1 MTSRRLGEATGHSS
15 VLESF
20 FVSWLTA
27 EGPFS
32 VPQGELLL
40 CPVWRIK
47 LLPDTKQ
54 QVKEISLISKGRH
67 NSVLRRLGI
76 LRVQVYENLPI
87 SAGGGGDGAGLGRG
101 RIIGCFPRSPIGPRE
116 FRPHQPRWATPRGG
130 HSQPHNALRGAS
142 LGAAGP
148 STAGTARPLF
158 PASSGSPGALTG
170 RSRRS
175 RRSTSS

>member
-20 FVSWLTA
+20 FVPWLTA

-32 VPQGELLL
+32 VHQRELLL

-76 LRVQVYENLPI
+76 LPVQVYENLPI
-87 SAGGGGDGAGLGRG
+87 SAGGGGGGTGRA
-101 RIIGCFPRSPIGPRE
+101 SE
-116 FRPHQPRWATPRGG
+116 GG
-130 HSQPHNALRGAS
+130 GS
-142 LGAAGP
+142 LGASHGARLVRASSAHTSHVGQPRGEATPSPTMLCVARHSERRVPARQVRPGP
-148 STAGTARPLF
+148 SFQPPRGLREP
-158 PASSGSPGALTG
+158 
-170 RSRRS
+170 
-175 RRSTSS
+175 

>member
-1 MTSRRLGEATGHSS
+1 M
-15 VLESF
+15 
-20 FVSWLTA
+20 SWLTG

-32 VPQGELLL
+32 VHQRELFL

-54 QVKEISLISKGRH
+54 QVKEISLISEGQH

-76 LRVQVYENLPI
+76 LRVQVYKNPPI
-87 SAGGGGDGAGLGRG
+87 STGGGGDGTGLGRG

-116 FRPHQPRWATPRGG
+116 LRPHQPRWATPRGG

-148 STAGTARPLF
+148 SATGTDRPLF

-175 RRSTSS
+175 RHSTSS